1 MLMENI
7 LAYSKRNWVLL
18 FLCTHFIGWSLAFI
32 YHSSYV
38 AIDGRRYFNLFDD
51 AMISMRYAW
60 NFSHGNGLVWNVGE
74 RVEGYTNLLMTLV
87 MSIATLLFEK
97 RYAVL
102 VIQLTGIFFMLGTAF
117 FTLKIF
123 ETLKVSQLEY
133 SAVDQKP
140 FRVFPRYLLF
150 AVVL

>member
-1 MLMENI
+1 MLMEKVR
-7 LAYSKRNWVLL
+7 AYSKRNWVLL
-18 FLCTHFIGWSLAFI
+18 FLSTLFVGWSLAFI

-60 NFSHGNGLVWNVGE
+60 NFSHGNGLVWNVGQ
-74 RVEGYTNLLMTLV
+74 RVEGYTNLLMTLM
-87 MSIATLLFEK
+87 MSIAILLFEK

-102 VIQLTGIFFMLGTAF
+102 VIQLTGIFFVLGTAF

-123 ETLKVSQLEY
+123 EVLKVS
-133 SAVDQKP
+133 D
-140 FRVFPRYLLF
+140 RVFPRYLLF
-150 AVVL
+150 TAILLYYPLNY